1 MFRQS
6 SVHMMYTVYTHITHH
21 NTICNVYFYSIQYT
35 YIIVSTHTHTP
46 IYITHLQLDACPMFC
61 ATIDIM
67 LSCAYNCIYT
77 QLHMNVCPCIHYGIT
92 KPNLPKQLVLL
103 QRLRHLLQVVLPEL
117 LNLVPACEDAAG
129 QASASRF
136 STNWDI
142 LGSKPTINGDIMGV
156 HHGEHIYTYIHI
168 YMHTYVL

>member
-1 MFRQS
+1 MSCCSFLRITCIKNYQNISNYFKLSSNFFSRFGIVKFLIQTASIYRLMNEQHQVLIWWRSPAWRDLPPPCMRRRNMFRQS

-21 NTICNVYFYSIQYT
+21 NTICNVYLYSIQYT

-77 QLHMNVCPCIHYGIT
+77 
-92 KPNLPKQLVLL
+92 
-103 QRLRHLLQVVLPEL
+103 
-117 LNLVPACEDAAG
+117 
-129 QASASRF
+129 
-136 STNWDI
+136 
-142 LGSKPTINGDIMGV
+142 
-156 HHGEHIYTYIHI
+156 
-168 YMHTYVL
+168 